1 MLANHL
7 HSYVMS
13 LWRACDSAPLIRMR
27 KQDGMYTL
35 TVRSGQAWHFRPG
48 YHTYKHF
55 CAQVI
60 YQSYSSF
67 GISELSRTTCGSLEL
82 VFFLLVTIHTLERH
96 THTHTCVCHKVLRPQ
111 LQVTDWH
118 HFHLSHYCKICQFWI
133 IFT

>member
-27 KQDGMYTL
+27 KRDGMYTL

-48 YHTYKHF
+48 YCTYTHF

-60 YQSYSSF
+60 NL
-67 GISELSRTTCGSLEL
+67 ILASELSRTTCMW
-82 VFFLLVTIHTLERH
+82 VTRTRFLFGGDHPHAGTTHA
-96 THTHTCVCHKVLRPQ
+96 HTHTCVCHKILRPQ

-118 HFHLSHYCKICQFWI
+118 HFHLSHYCKMICQFWI